1 MNEPVSKI
9 KIVTD
14 RNTGLLVG
22 AACINNRADDLINFF
37 SLLIDQKTTS
47 EDVAQ
52 MILAY
57 PTIASDLPSIY
68 T

>member
-1 MNEPVSKI
+1 MSQFRN
-9 KIVTD
+9 KIVTERD
-14 RNTGLLVG
+14 TGLLVG
-22 AACINNRADDLINFF
+22 ATCINQRADDLINFF
-37 SLLIDQKTTS
+37 SLLIDQKTPAT
-47 EDVAQ
+47 EVGQ